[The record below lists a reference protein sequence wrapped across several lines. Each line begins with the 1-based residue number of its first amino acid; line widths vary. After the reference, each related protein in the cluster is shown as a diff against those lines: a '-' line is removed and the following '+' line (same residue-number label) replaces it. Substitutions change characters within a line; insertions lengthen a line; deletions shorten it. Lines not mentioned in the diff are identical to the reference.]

1 MSVLKNNRG
10 QGLTEYIV
18 LLMLVSV
25 ISISAVSLLGRT
37 VKGKIEEATRTIN
50 SKVTDGGEKNTGAN
64 SGTSQGFNP
73 FGN

>member
-1 MSVLKNNRG
+1 MKLVRNNQG

-37 VKGKIEEATRTIN
+37 VKGKIVEATKAIN
-50 SKVTDGGEKNTGAN
+50 SKVTDKGTGGD
-64 SGTSQGFNP
+64 SGENGLLG
-73 FGN
+73 GN